1 MEYENLSNLDNCEA
15 CRNESTPQAPNV
27 STKHIPFS
35 ETDFEWWWA
44 QQNHSSELLKK
55 QCQTLITIYEL
66 NPLLGELNIIYQH
79 HVWIPHITMDGWMK
93 MINQHPAFC
102 GIDFLESSELID
114 GIPAWISCTIYR
126 QDRVIPITVKEYY
139 LELKTEALIWEEIPR
154 RLLRFRVLQQCA
166 RLALNLST
174 PEFSA
179 SQCDTAPIL
188 THKVV
193 QKDINRSSSM
203 EILKEH
209 LNMKGKEP
217 ITISA

>member
-1 MEYENLSNLDNCEA
+1 MKYDNLTNLSNSDTCQTKSSA
-15 CRNESTPQAPNV
+15 QPQDV
-27 STKHIPFS
+27 SSRHVQFS
-35 ETDFEWWWA
+35 KADFEWWWA
-44 QQNHSSELLKK
+44 QQQQASELLKK
-55 QCQTLITIYEL
+55 QCQTLIAIYEL

-93 MINQHPAFC
+93 MVNQHPAFC